1 MMYIHV
7 ILLFAELYGERK
19 MQQYLLAEPERYAKL
34 QQILAELKESPLT
47 LCLGCSC
54 DIYHASCSE

>member
-19 MQQYLLAEPERYAKL
+19 MKQYLLAEPERYAKL
-34 QQILAELKESPLT
+34 QQILAEFKESPLNNVVF
-47 LCLGCSC
+47 GMFV
-54 DIYHASCSE
+54 

>member
-34 QQILAELKESPLT
+34 QQILAELKESPLNNVVF
-47 LCLGCSC
+47 GMFV
-54 DIYHASCSE
+54 